1 MELIRIT
8 AHTRM
13 TNYLP
18 VPRSLLEL
26 ELPASAI
33 LLYGL
38 LLDRSTLS
46 QKNDF
51 TDTGG
56 WVYVVYPILELGR
69 MLHLSHTSVK
79 NNLHLLEKQGLVR
92 KIRRSRKE
100 ANHLYLYIPKD
111 SVTETGTERK
121 LSFEGKITDLGRE
134 RKPAPINRK
143 EQQDFINLYQQRE
156 EESL

>member
-1 MELIRIT
+1 MELTRIT
-8 AHTRM
+8 AHTRL
-13 TNYLP
+13 TNYFP
-18 VPRSLLEL
+18 IPRSLLEL
-26 ELPASAI
+26 ELPSSAI

-56 WVYVVYPILELGR
+56 WVYVVYPILELGG
-69 MLHLSHTSVK
+69 MLHLSHTSIK
-79 NNLHLLEKQGLVR
+79 TNLHLLEDQGLVR
-92 KIRRSRKE
+92 KIRRSKKE
-100 ANHLYLYIPKD
+100 ANRLYLYIPAD
-111 SVTETGTERK
+111 SVTETGTERI
-121 LSFEGKITDLGRE
+121 LPSEGRKADFGRE

-143 EQQDFINLYQQRE
+143 EQQDFINLYQPME

>member
-1 MELIRIT
+1 MELRRVT
-8 AHTRM
+8 LHTQM
-13 TNYLP
+13 TNYFP

-46 QKNDF
+46 QKNAF

-69 MLHLSHTSVK
+69 LLHLSHTSVK
-79 NNLHLLEKQGLVR
+79 TNLCLLEKQRLIR
-92 KIRRSRKE
+92 KIRCSRKE
-100 ANHLYLYIPKD
+100 ANHLYLYIPAD

-121 LSFEGKITDLGRE
+121 LSSESKIADLGRE
-134 RKPAPINRK
+134 RKPAPINRN

>member
-1 MELIRIT
+1 MEFRRIT
-8 AHTRM
+8 VYTQPI
-13 TNYLP
+13 NYFP

-38 LLDRSTLS
+38 LLDRVSFS

-56 WVYVVYPILELGR
+56 WVYVVYPIVELCCR
-69 MLHLSHTSVK
+69 MHLSHTSIK
-79 NNLHLLEKQGLVR
+79 NNLRLLEKEGLIR
-92 KIRRSRKE
+92 KIRCSRKE
-100 ANHLYLYIPKD
+100 ANRLYLYIPAD
-111 SVTETGTERK
+111 SATETGTERK
-121 LSFEGKITDLGRE
+121 LSSEGQKTAFGRE

-143 EQQDFINLYQQRE
+143 EQLNFINLYQQKG